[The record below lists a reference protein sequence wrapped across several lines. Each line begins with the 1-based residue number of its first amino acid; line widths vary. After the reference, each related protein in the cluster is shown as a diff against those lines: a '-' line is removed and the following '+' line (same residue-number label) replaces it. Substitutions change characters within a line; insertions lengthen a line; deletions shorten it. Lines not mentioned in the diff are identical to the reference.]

1 VKSLPLI
8 LLLLLGISLPACQPK
23 LDDGRH
29 GFLQKTH
36 SSGRDYVLFVP
47 YKLEP
52 GKKYPM
58 IVFLH
63 GMGEGG
69 ADFKAPIR
77 VGIGPYIEKNKAN
90 FDFFV
95 LFPQSPTGYWNDES
109 GAIGDVIDS
118 INKTCATYPVDRDR
132 VSLTG
137 LSTGGYGTFNIGAK
151 FPSTFAALVPL
162 CASQDDVKDA
172 ATLATMNIWSFENA
186 GDPFGGGFATQR
198 TIGAIRAAGGKPQST
213 IYPLPGHDCWSITYE
228 QGELFNWLRNTKRKS
243 ASKSSGS

>member
-1 VKSLPLI
+1 VKTFSI
-8 LLLLLGISLPACQPK
+8 AMLLLIVVFLPACASAAIDK
-23 LDDGRH
+23 GGRS
-29 GFLQKTH
+29 GFIQKTN

-47 YKLEP
+47 HNLDP
-52 GKKYPM
+52 NKKYPM

-69 ADFKAPIR
+69 TDFKAPTR
-77 VGIGPYIEKNKAN
+77 VGLGPYIDRNKAT

-95 LFPQSPTGYWNDES
+95 LFPQSSTGYWNDES
-109 GAIGDVIDS
+109 GAVGDVLDM

-137 LSTGGYGTFNIGAK
+137 LSTGGYGTFSIGAK

-172 ATLATMNIWSFENA
+172 ATLARMNIWSFENA

-213 IYPLPGHDCWSITYE
+213 VYPLPGHDCWSITYE
-228 QGELFNWLRNTKRKS
+228 QGDLFKWLRETKRKPL
-243 ASKSSGS
+243 